1 VTTWADFR
9 PTTLLGRLV
18 EAGVDFVIVGGIA
31 VVLQA
36 LPRFTK
42 DLDLCYATDGDN
54 LDRLGAVLGAVH
66 ARLRG
71 PDEDPPFVA
80 DAGTLRQ
87 TQILTLIT
95 DDGDVDLLVDPPGAP
110 PYPRLRAGADRME
123 VAGVEVLVASIA
135 DLVAMKR
142 AAAGPQDLID
152 VEALEIARRRG
163 GRRRRA
169 RR

>member
-1 VTTWADFR
+1 MTTWADFR